1 MKNSQTI
8 YETVINGRVIRG
20 TYEEVRQAIIDD
32 RENR

>member
-8 YETVINGRVIRG
+8 YETVIDGRVIRG
-20 TYEEVRQAIIDD
+20 TYAEVARAIRED